1 MVWNNT
7 LTFTKKF
14 RETHNLN
21 VLLGTEAIS
30 SKIENLS
37 AYRSNFII
45 EDPDYRYLDAGESNK
60 DNTGNANEYALFS
73 LFARV
78 NYQYKDKYYLGA
90 IIRRDGSSRFGANHR
105 YGYFPG
111 VNAAWRL
118 TEENFMKGQDIL
130 SDLKIR
136 ASYGLTGNQDIDNY
150 AFASMYYTNIST
162 SSYPIAGDP
171 NSVTQGDSNGE
182 HW

>member
-1 MVWNNT
+1 MEQYFD
-7 LTFTKKF
+7 LHEKF

-90 IIRRDGSSRFGANHR
+90 IIRRDGSSRFGA
-105 YGYFPG
+105 
-111 VNAAWRL
+111 
-118 TEENFMKGQDIL
+118 I
-130 SDLKIR
+130 
-136 ASYGLTGNQDIDNY
+136 IDM
-150 AFASMYYTNIST
+150 AT
-162 SSYPIAGDP
+162 S
-171 NSVTQGDSNGE
+171 QG
-182 HW
+182 

>member
-1 MVWNNT
+1 MGPHV
-7 LTFTKKF
+7 
-14 RETHNLN
+14 
-21 VLLGTEAIS
+21 
-30 SKIENLS
+30 
-37 AYRSNFII
+37 
-45 EDPDYRYLDAGESNK
+45 
-60 DNTGNANEYALFS
+60 
-73 LFARV
+73 
-78 NYQYKDKYYLGA
+78 
-90 IIRRDGSSRFGANHR
+90 FGANHR

-171 NSVTQGDSNGE
+171 NSVTQGISKESIGNPDLNGRRL
-182 HW
+182 HKQTLVSTQVFF

>member
-1 MVWNNT
+1 MEQYFD
-7 LTFTKKF
+7 LHEKF

-130 SDLKIR
+130 SDLK
-136 ASYGLTGNQDIDNY
+136 SE
-150 AFASMYYTNIST
+150 
-162 SSYPIAGDP
+162 P
-171 NSVTQGDSNGE
+171 VTV
-182 HW
+182 